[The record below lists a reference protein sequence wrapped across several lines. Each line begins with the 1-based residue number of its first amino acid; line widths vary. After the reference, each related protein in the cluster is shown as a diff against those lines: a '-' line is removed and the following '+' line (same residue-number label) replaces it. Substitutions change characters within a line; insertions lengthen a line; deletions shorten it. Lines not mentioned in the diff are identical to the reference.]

1 MRVKTAHFMMGRLA
15 ILFCIGFAKFFAILT
30 ILLVSITSSNTV
42 LAAYADD
49 NLPVI
54 AVVMG
59 NQQNIAELK
68 LASNQLQLIY
78 WRKQLY
84 WPNGKRIKPV
94 NLNTE
99 HPLRAQFSQKVLGS
113 APKTQIDYWNGL
125 YFNGILPPYAVN
137 SEEAVLR
144 YVTQTDGAIGY
155 VNACKVDNRVKPVY
169 WIVNNQITSN
179 EPNLA
184 YCPN

>member
-1 MRVKTAHFMMGRLA
+1 MRFKTAYIMVAGLA
-15 ILFCIGFAKFFAILT
+15 TLFYM
-30 ILLVSITSSNTV
+30 V
-42 LAAYADD
+42 LNAYSAFGANSGD
-49 NLPVI
+49 NAPVI

-59 NQQNIAELK
+59 NQQNISELK

-113 APKTQIDYWNGL
+113 VPKTQIDYWNGL

>member
-1 MRVKTAHFMMGRLA
+1 MPALSTMRFKTAYLTVGGLA
-15 ILFCIGFAKFFAILT
+15 ILFCMMLASYTAFGA
-30 ILLVSITSSNTV
+30 NT
-42 LAAYADD
+42 DD
-49 NLPVI
+49 NTPVI

-59 NQQNIAELK
+59 SQQNIAELK
-68 LASNQLQLIY
+68 LANNQLQLIY

-144 YVTQTDGAIGY
+144 YVRQTDGAIGY
-155 VNACKVDNRVKPVY
+155 VNACKVDNRVKTVL
-169 WIVNNQITSN
+169 WVINNQITSS
-179 EPNLA
+179 EPTAKN
-184 YCPN
+184 CGN